1 MASSASSSTE
11 RIRPVAPQEGS
22 PAQAI
27 YTSGII
33 DEGSCLLRDYSL
45 PTIPEKEDGGVV
57 FLRYSLGRW
66 HTVRIERGDMND
78 DDDDEVVVDEDEDTF
93 RIVPLKDL
101 YIADTMVIRSANFP
115 PGEADGIRVVKF
127 TECSVKI
134 VQDFLKAISEFMR
147 IPDSTLIP
155 APGSQDPQPL
165 LDSPNLTKYESY
177 VPGKDFVTG
186 VSLRASFRP
195 RKYLTLFAAFPYLGL
210 GTANGTGS
218 LSLRQYRYLG
228 TASPDVDVG
237 DSRKRILVNQGWF
250 FIFDNSNIAMFTSAD
265 EDSAPLFP
273 YQRRLGGFHLLVHM
287 IANILTSYETS
298 PLREF
303 RKKVARQELHIQSQ
317 LAKDIL
323 TPEKSIKSTH
333 TTAELEAEQRI
344 TEDLIEAFEESLA
357 DIAIMKD
364 VVQSQIQIL
373 EDLRE
378 IFQNSFK
385 FEKGVGRPRNHR
397 NAVKIP
403 YIMDG
408 KEQMRKAVVTVDA
421 VIRERKEFKEELSV
435 WLKDLRKSKILTSHD
450 SQTVTAKEALK
461 QGEMMQK
468 AITQQGQTISVFTL
482 ITTIFVPLGFFT
494 SYFGMS
500 LSDWKSSI
508 TTPADFWAIAGPV
521 TFLIMLLMSYFL
533 YGPDDWIKDGLASS
547 FRWTTRVWR
556 LWRQPKGPKAKTPRT
571 LESAPGPSP
580 GWNRLSSNRF
590 SSMSGMGLEKAA
602 GPEES

>member
-1 MASSASSSTE
+1 MSSASSSTE
-11 RIRPVAPQEGS
+11 RIYPMDTQEGF
-22 PAQAI
+22 PTQTI

-33 DEGSCLLRDYSL
+33 DEGSCLLRGYSL
-45 PTIPEKEDGGVV
+45 PTILEKDGGVV

-78 DDDDEVVVDEDEDTF
+78 DDDDEAAVNEDEDTF
-93 RIVPLKDL
+93 RIVPLRAL
-101 YIADTMVIRSANFP
+101 YQDATMVIRNAHFP
-115 PGEADGIRVVKF
+115 PGDADGIRVVKF
-127 TECSVKI
+127 TECSIKI

-165 LDSPNLTKYESY
+165 LDSPNLTKYEDY
-177 VPGKDFVTG
+177 GKDFVTG

-195 RKYLTLFAAFPYLGL
+195 RRYLTLFAAFPYLGL
-210 GTANGTGS
+210 GTANVTGS

-228 TASPDVDVG
+228 TAPPDARVDVG
-237 DSRKRILVNQGWF
+237 DARERILVNQGWF

-265 EDSAPLFP
+265 EDSTPLFP

-303 RKKVARQELHIQSQ
+303 RKKVARQELQLQAQCQ
-317 LAKDIL
+317 LAKL
-323 TPEKSIKSTH
+323 NQP
-333 TTAELEAEQRI
+333 EAEQGI
-344 TEDLIEAFEESLA
+344 LEALVEAFEESLA

-408 KEQMRKAVVTVDA
+408 KEQMRKAVVTLDA
-421 VIRERKEFKEELSV
+421 LIRERRDLSEELGL

-450 SQTVTAKEALK
+450 SQTVTAKEALR

-468 AITQQGQTISVFTL
+468 AIKEQGQTISVFTL

-494 SYFGMS
+494 GYFGMS
-500 LSDWKSSI
+500 LSDSRPTVAS
-508 TTPADFWAIAGPV
+508 PAEFWAISGPV
-521 TFLIMLLMSYFL
+521 TVLIMLLMSYFL
-533 YGPDDWIKDGLASS
+533 YGPDDWIKDGIASS

-556 LWRQPKGPKAKTPRT
+556 GWRQPKGPNTKTPSR
-571 LESAPGPSP
+571 LESAPGPSS

-590 SSMSGMGLEKAA
+590 SSMSGMMGPEKATGLE
-602 GPEES
+602 ET